1 MGAFRHKIH
10 RYRSLVSNFR
20 NWPQFLAF
28 KTKGGQAFKFKM
40 RNGFEVE
47 VPKKMLPPFKESFFD
62 GIYLKGFPANRI
74 PEGGDL
80 KILDI
85 GANVGYFSLFMFSR
99 YPKASLYSY
108 EPMPFNYDRL
118 RLYQE
123 NYTQFDWHTEQRA
136 VADHRNG
143 ITLFSSTLDGFSTM
157 ASVFETDSKGEKI
170 EVETL
175 TLEDVFSKYELEHV
189 DLIKL
194 DCEGSEYAILYN
206 TSSEILEHINLM
218 SIETHPGN
226 GEGENHEA
234 MISFLEKNGLTLKE
248 QRNSDGTGYVW
259 AWRE

>member
-10 RYRSLVSNFR
+10 RYKSLISNFK

-28 KTKGGQAFKFKM
+28 KTKGGSAFHFKM
-40 RNGFEVE
+40 RNGFEIE

-62 GIYLKGFPANRI
+62 GVYFKEFPSEKVPAGGELKVI
-74 PEGGDL
+74 
-80 KILDI
+80 DI

-99 YPKASLYSY
+99 YPQASVYSY
-108 EPMPFNYDRL
+108 EPMPFNYHQL
-118 RLYQE
+118 KTYQDH
-123 NYTQFDWHTEQRA
+123 YSQFDWQTEQKA
-136 VADHRNG
+136 VADHRDG

-157 ASVFETDSKGEKI
+157 ASVFTAEQKGEKI

-175 TLEDVFSKYELEHV
+175 TLEDVFDQYRLEAL

-206 TSSEILEHINLM
+206 SPATLLEKIKLM
-218 SIETHPGN
+218 SIETHPGS

-234 MISFLEKNGLTLKE
+234 MIAFLKE
-248 QRNSDGTGYVW
+248 QGLNLREQRNDDGTGYIW
-259 AWRE
+259 AWR